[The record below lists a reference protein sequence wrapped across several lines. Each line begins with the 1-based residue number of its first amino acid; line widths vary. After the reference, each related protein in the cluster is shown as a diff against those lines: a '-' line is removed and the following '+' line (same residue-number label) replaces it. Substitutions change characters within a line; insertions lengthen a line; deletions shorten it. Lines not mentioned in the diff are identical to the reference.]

1 MRRHQ
6 PKALNRSL
14 QQAKTLTG
22 LKRVRD
28 AITHDLDCCD
38 SMRDRAALYT
48 RLLDTM
54 DRIEIL
60 SKGEGQQGDVVD
72 EIAKRR
78 TARASARASEGPPR
92 TNRA

>member
-1 MRRHQ
+1 MLH
-6 PKALNRSL
+6 RSL
-14 QQAKTLTG
+14 IQTKTLAG
-22 LKRVRD
+22 LKKIRD
-28 AITHDLDCCD
+28 AITHDLDNCD

-60 SKGEGQQGDVVD
+60 SKGEGQQGDMVD

-78 TARASARASEGPPR
+78 TARASARASESSPR
-92 TNRA
+92 TNRAQ